1 MAHIIENL
9 NEHSMLFIA
18 SHNAESVKIA
28 KDFIVKN
35 KFDDHRIRFGQLKG
49 FSD

>member
-9 NEHSMLFIA
+9 KEHSMLFIA

-28 KDFIVKN
+28 KDHIVKN